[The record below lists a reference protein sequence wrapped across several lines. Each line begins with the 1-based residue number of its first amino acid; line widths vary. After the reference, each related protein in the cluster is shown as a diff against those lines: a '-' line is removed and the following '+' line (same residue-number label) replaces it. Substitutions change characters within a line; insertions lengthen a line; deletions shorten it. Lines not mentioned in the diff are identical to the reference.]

1 MDVRAGPQ
9 NSNNAAAPEF
19 FSPDDCLITSF
30 RRALA
35 NQQNIR
41 VSAEGHGSL
50 VLLSTRGEYFADSPD
65 LPELLQ
71 LPPDK
76 CRVTIVSEE
85 DSAPYANRVG
95 RNIDEL
101 MWQTAFHVSKGRL
114 MEGCSWNDVV
124 QLDYW
129 PNLTRLPLTPDT
141 FRSLALFYQHPTSI
155 FFASRLL
162 KVPAKEMYQIY
173 SAARAAGFA
182 RPINR
187 KPEEPRLEPHRNQTL
202 LSSLL
207 GKLSGR

>member
-1 MDVRAGPQ
+1 MNSRIESSNTTNAGK
-9 NSNNAAAPEF
+9 AEF

-30 RRALA
+30 RRASA
-35 NQQNIR
+35 NKQDIR
-41 VSAEGHGSL
+41 ISTDAYGDL

-65 LPELLQ
+65 LPGLLQ
-71 LPPDK
+71 HSVGK
-76 CRVTIVSEE
+76 FRVKVLSAE
-85 DSAPYANRVG
+85 DSDAYENKVG

-101 MWQTAFHVSKGRL
+101 MWKTAFYVSKGRL
-114 MEGCSWNDVV
+114 MEGCHWNDVV

-141 FRSLALFYQHPTSI
+141 FRILALLFKHPTSI

-162 KVPAKEMYQIY
+162 KVPASEMCQIY

-182 RPINR
+182 RAINR
-187 KPEEPRLEPHRNQTL
+187 KPEEPRLEPHRSQTL

-207 GKLSGR
+207 SKLAGR

>member
-1 MDVRAGPQ
+1 VNTESQ
-9 NSNNAAAPEF
+9 ISNNATVPDY

-30 RRALA
+30 RRASA
-35 NQQNIR
+35 NKQNIR
-41 VSAEGHGSL
+41 VSGEGHGSL
-50 VLLSTRGEYFADSPD
+50 ILLSSRGEYFSDSPD
-65 LPELLQ
+65 LPQLLQ
-71 LPPDK
+71 LPPSK
-76 CRVTIVSEE
+76 CRISVVSEE
-85 DSAPYANRVG
+85 DNRPYENRVG

-101 MWQTAFHVSKGRL
+101 MWQAAFYVSQGRL
-114 MEGCSWNDVV
+114 MEGCSCNDVV

-129 PNLTRLPLTPDT
+129 PNLTRLPLTPDI
-141 FRSLALFYQHPTSI
+141 FRSLALFYYHPTSI

-207 GKLSGR
+207 SKLSGH